1 MNYKMSL
8 LFTRIFRLMWL
19 LFFILLIFLDRGL
32 FEVKLGLIVFVLIL
46 TAITI
51 LRALESKKEW
61 GEIVNDLDEDEKEL
75 FSHKS

>member
-1 MNYKMSL
+1 MSL
-8 LFTRIFRLMWL
+8 LFTRIFRFMWL

-75 FSHKS
+75 FSHKA

>member
-1 MNYKMSL
+1 MSL

-19 LFFILLIFLDRGL
+19 FFFILFIFLDRDI
-32 FEVKLGLIVFVLIL
+32 FAVKVGLIAFVLSL

-61 GEIVNDLDEDEKEL
+61 DEIIKDMDSEDQEL
-75 FSHKS
+75 FRP

>member
-1 MNYKMSL
+1 
-8 LFTRIFRLMWL
+8 MWL
-19 LFFILLIFLDRGL
+19 LFFILLIFLDRDL

>member
-1 MNYKMSL
+1 MSI
-8 LFTRIFRLMWL
+8 LFTRLFRLLWL
-19 LFFILLIFLDRGL
+19 LFFILLIFLDRDI
-32 FEVKLGLIVFVLIL
+32 FAVKMGLITFVLIL
-46 TAITI
+46 TVITI

>member
-1 MNYKMSL
+1 MSL

-19 LFFILLIFLDRGL
+19 LFFISLIFLDRDI
-32 FEVKLGLIVFVLIL
+32 FAVKIGLIIFVLLL

-61 GEIVNDLDEDEKEL
+61 GEIIKDIDPEDQEL
-75 FSHKS
+75 FKP

>member
-1 MNYKMSL
+1 MSL

-19 LFFILLIFLDRGL
+19 LFFILLIFLDRDN
-32 FEVKLGLIVFVLIL
+32 FTIKVALIVFVLLL

-61 GEIVNDLDEDEKEL
+61 SEIIKDIDPKN
-75 FSHKS
+75 

>member
-1 MNYKMSL
+1 MSL

-19 LFFILLIFLDRGL
+19 LFFILLIFLDRDL

-46 TAITI
+46 TVITI

>member
-1 MNYKMSL
+1 MSI
-8 LFTRIFRLMWL
+8 LFTRLFRLLWL
-19 LFFILLIFLDRGL
+19 LFFILLIFLDRDV
-32 FEVKLGLIVFVLIL
+32 FAVKMGLITFVLIL
-46 TAITI
+46 TVITI

>member
-1 MNYKMSL
+1 MSL

-19 LFFILLIFLDRGL
+19 FFFILLIFLDRDI
-32 FEVKLGLIVFVLIL
+32 FAVKVGLIAFVLIL

-61 GEIVNDLDEDEKEL
+61 GEIIKDIDPEDQEL
-75 FSHKS
+75 FKP

>member
-1 MNYKMSL
+1 MSL

-19 LFFILLIFLDRGL
+19 LFFILLIFLDRGI